1 MQSQGNANHY
11 VSIGLNFGILLISV
25 GPTWYVLS
33 GLEKSHE
40 VVKTLEDESQTS
52 TSVDNEEEQ
61 VGDVKGAGSRE
72 GSVH

>member
-11 VSIGLNFGILLISV
+11 VSIGLNFGILLVSI

-40 VVKTLEDESQTS
+40 IEIRK
-52 TSVDNEEEQ
+52 SVEEESSPDEEEL
-61 VGDVKGAGSRE
+61 GE
-72 GSVH
+72 GRDSGEKVEGGR